1 MDIVFS
7 AIDRACTALPAR
19 YIPLPDSGGFVDS
32 EMTGLVIGE
41 MYKFYYL
48 DNSELSCVIGEFRGL
63 ARYLEWDN
71 ILGYSPYM
79 GGL

>member
-1 MDIVFS
+1 M
-7 AIDRACTALPAR
+7 
-19 YIPLPDSGGFVDS
+19 DS